1 MKKLMLLDG
10 NSLVYR
16 AFHALSDADMRNS
29 NGYPTGAIYGFLTM
43 LFTLLTDHKPDGLVV
58 AFDLPHPTFRHERV
72 ETYKAG
78 RAKTPD
84 DLLEQFP
91 KIKEILSSM
100 GIHTIELQGFEADD
114 ILATLATQAREAK
127 IETIVITG
135 DRDSYQLV
143 EDPYVKVLYNRR
155 GVSDYILFD
164 EEGIRER
171 TGVAPIDYVKYAA
184 LRGDKSDNLP
194 GVPGVGEK
202 TAAKLV
208 NEFGTLDAIFESA
221 DQQSPKLK
229 ENLLSN
235 EDLVRLNEEVMT
247 LIRDVPLEVE
257 VLSLK
262 VGEFDAEATQ
272 VFFQEFELRTLLAK
286 LNGVFGSSI
295 AIEGAVSDQS
305 DLDLANHCVA
315 LDNSD
320 DLKSLLDEIGHLK
333 VPIAL
338 SVSWDAEQE
347 IPIGFALGRDP
358 SVGYSAWFPFS
369 YLEDE
374 GISDE
379 FKQFL
384 RRDAGIIG
392 HGLKKLIRA
401 LLELDFPTPKII
413 MDTEIAAYLLNPSRN
428 SYLLNDLLQEYAKLS
443 VQRGPGI
450 PEGQLDL
457 DAQGDSNMQQIA
469 IEAASIALLHKP
481 LEDLIKE
488 EGLAQLNNEI
498 ELPLINVLAEMEFR
512 GIQVD
517 LEGLKRL
524 RDRLES
530 EVSNVRKK
538 IHQLAGQEF
547 NVNSTKQLQQV
558 LFTDL
563 NLEPRKKTKTGFST
577 DAQTLEKMKGDHP
590 IIEELLEYREVE
602 KLRSTYGQGLLN
614 EVGNDERIRAT
625 FHQTVTATGRLSSVS
640 PNLHNIPVR
649 TEKGKVFREVF
660 VAQNNHRLLV
670 ADYNQIEL
678 RCIAHLSSDPG
689 LINAFN
695 DGQDIHTATAAQV
708 FGVNVA
714 DVTKAQREKAKMV
727 SYGLAYGMEAYGLA
741 QRLGIENKEA
751 AKILNDYF
759 SAFPSVKEYMDK
771 AVNQAKEKGFTE
783 TLFGRKRK
791 IPELKSSN
799 SRVRGA
805 AERQAMNAGI
815 QGLAADIFKV
825 ALVNLNKRLKD
836 DNLDSAIIL
845 QVHDEVILECP
856 MDELAQ
862 AKELTLAEMES
873 AFDLKV
879 PLEVHMSSGV
889 TWAEAK

>member
-43 LFTLLTDHKPDGLVV
+43 LFTLLSDHKPDGLVV

-91 KIKEILSSM
+91 KIKDILPSM
-100 GIHTIELQGFEADD
+100 GIHTIELQGYEADD

-164 EEGIRER
+164 EEGVRER

-247 LIRDVPLEVE
+247 LIRDVPLGVE

-272 VFFQEFELRTLLAK
+272 VFFQEFELRTLITK
-286 LNGVFGSSI
+286 LNGAFGSSI

-305 DLDLANHCVA
+305 DLDLANHCVV

-338 SVSWDAEQE
+338 SASWDAEQE

-392 HGLKKLIRA
+392 HGLKKLIRS

-443 VQRGPGI
+443 VQRGPRI

-498 ELPLINVLAEMEFR
+498 EIPLINVLAEMEFS

-577 DAQTLEKMKGDHP
+577 DAQTLEKMRGDHP

-614 EVGNDERIRAT
+614 EVGSDERIRAT

-708 FGVNVA
+708 FGVNDA

-856 MDELAQ
+856 MDELAH

>member
-315 LDNSD
+315 LENSD
-320 DLKSLLDEIGHLK
+320 DLKSLLDEIGHFE

-338 SVSWDAEQE
+338 SASWDAEQE

-481 LEDLIKE
+481 LEDLIME

-708 FGVNVA
+708 FGVNDA

-799 SRVRGA
+799 SKVRGA

>member
-43 LFTLLTDHKPDGLVV
+43 LFTLLSDHKPDGLVV

-91 KIKEILSSM
+91 KIKDILPSM
-100 GIHTIELQGFEADD
+100 GIHTIELQGYEADD

-272 VFFQEFELRTLLAK
+272 VFFQEFELRTLITK
-286 LNGVFGSSI
+286 LNGAFGSSI

-305 DLDLANHCVA
+305 DLDLANHCVV

-338 SVSWDAEQE
+338 SASWDAEQE

-392 HGLKKLIRA
+392 HGLKKLIRS

-498 ELPLINVLAEMEFR
+498 EIPLINVLAEMEFS

-614 EVGNDERIRAT
+614 EVGSDERIRAT

-708 FGVNVA
+708 FGVNDA

-856 MDELAQ
+856 MDELAH

>member
-315 LDNSD
+315 LENSD
-320 DLKSLLDEIGHLK
+320 DLKSLLDEIGHFE

-338 SVSWDAEQE
+338 SASWDAEQE

-374 GISDE
+374 EISDE

-708 FGVNVA
+708 FGVNDA

>member
-43 LFTLLTDHKPDGLVV
+43 LFTLLSDHKPDGLVV

-91 KIKEILSSM
+91 KIKDILPSM
-100 GIHTIELQGFEADD
+100 GIHTIELQGYEADD

-272 VFFQEFELRTLLAK
+272 VFFQEFELRTLITK

-305 DLDLANHCVA
+305 DLDLANHCVV

-338 SVSWDAEQE
+338 SASWDAEQE

-392 HGLKKLIRA
+392 HGLKKLIRS

-481 LEDLIKE
+481 LEDLLKE

-498 ELPLINVLAEMEFR
+498 ELPLINVLAEMEFS

-577 DAQTLEKMKGDHP
+577 DAQTLEKMRGDHP

-614 EVGNDERIRAT
+614 EVGSDERIRAT

-708 FGVNVA
+708 FGVNDA

-856 MDELAQ
+856 MDELAH

-879 PLEVHMSSGV
+879 PLEVHMSSGM

>member
-43 LFTLLTDHKPDGLVV
+43 LFTLLSDHKPDGLVV

-91 KIKEILSSM
+91 KIKDILPSM
-100 GIHTIELQGFEADD
+100 GIHTIELQGYEADD

-247 LIRDVPLEVE
+247 LIRDVPLGVE

-272 VFFQEFELRTLLAK
+272 VFFQEFELRTLITK
-286 LNGVFGSSI
+286 LNGAFGSSI

-305 DLDLANHCVA
+305 DLDLANHCVV

-338 SVSWDAEQE
+338 SASWDAEQE

-392 HGLKKLIRA
+392 HGLKKLIRS

-498 ELPLINVLAEMEFR
+498 EIPLINVLAEMEFS

-530 EVSNVRKK
+530 EVSNARKK

-563 NLEPRKKTKTGFST
+563 DLEPRKKTKTGFST
-577 DAQTLEKMKGDHP
+577 DAQTLEKMRGDHP

-614 EVGNDERIRAT
+614 EVGSDERIRAT

-708 FGVNVA
+708 FGVNDA

-856 MDELAQ
+856 MDELAH

>member
-272 VFFQEFELRTLLAK
+272 VFFQEFELRTLITK

-320 DLKSLLDEIGHLK
+320 DLKSLLDEIGHLE

-338 SVSWDAEQE
+338 SASWDAEQE

-392 HGLKKLIRA
+392 HGLKKLIRS

-498 ELPLINVLAEMEFR
+498 ELPLINVLAEMEFS

-708 FGVNVA
+708 FGVNDA

-856 MDELAQ
+856 MDELAH

>member
-1 MKKLMLLDG
+1 MLLDG

-43 LFTLLTDHKPDGLVV
+43 LFTLLSDHKPDGLVV

-91 KIKEILSSM
+91 KIKDILPSM
-100 GIHTIELQGFEADD
+100 GIHTIELQGYEADD

-164 EEGIRER
+164 EEGVRER

-247 LIRDVPLEVE
+247 LIRDVPLGVE

-272 VFFQEFELRTLLAK
+272 VFFQEFELRTLITK
-286 LNGVFGSSI
+286 LNGAFGSSI

-305 DLDLANHCVA
+305 DLDLANHCVV

-338 SVSWDAEQE
+338 SASWDAEQE

-392 HGLKKLIRA
+392 HGLKKLIRS

-498 ELPLINVLAEMEFR
+498 EIPLINVLAEMEFS

-614 EVGNDERIRAT
+614 EVGSDERIRAT

-708 FGVNVA
+708 FGVNDA

-856 MDELAQ
+856 MDELAH

>member
-43 LFTLLTDHKPDGLVV
+43 LFTLLSDHKPDGLVV

-91 KIKEILSSM
+91 KIKEILPSM
-100 GIHTIELQGFEADD
+100 GIHTIELQGYEADD

-272 VFFQEFELRTLLAK
+272 VFFQEFELRTLITK

-305 DLDLANHCVA
+305 DLDLANHCVV

-338 SVSWDAEQE
+338 SASWDAEQE

-358 SVGYSAWFPFS
+358 SVGHSAWFPFS

-392 HGLKKLIRA
+392 HGLKKLIRS

-498 ELPLINVLAEMEFR
+498 EIPLINVLAEMEFS

-530 EVSNVRKK
+530 EVSNARKK

-614 EVGNDERIRAT
+614 EVGSDERIRAT

-708 FGVNVA
+708 FGVNDA

-856 MDELAQ
+856 MDELAH

>member
-43 LFTLLTDHKPDGLVV
+43 LFTLLSDHKPDGLVV

-91 KIKEILSSM
+91 KIKDILPSM
-100 GIHTIELQGFEADD
+100 GIHTIELQGYEADD

-272 VFFQEFELRTLLAK
+272 VFFQEFELRTLITK

-305 DLDLANHCVA
+305 DLDLANHCVV

-338 SVSWDAEQE
+338 SASWDAEQE

-392 HGLKKLIRA
+392 HGLKKLIRS

-498 ELPLINVLAEMEFR
+498 EIPLINVLAEMEFS

-530 EVSNVRKK
+530 EVSNARKK

-614 EVGNDERIRAT
+614 EVGSDERIRAT

-708 FGVNVA
+708 FGVNDA

-856 MDELAQ
+856 MDELAH

>member
-43 LFTLLTDHKPDGLVV
+43 LFTLLSDHKPDGLVV

-91 KIKEILSSM
+91 KIKEILPSM
-100 GIHTIELQGFEADD
+100 GIHTIELQGYEADD

-272 VFFQEFELRTLLAK
+272 VFFQEFELRTLITK

-338 SVSWDAEQE
+338 SASWDAEQE

-358 SVGYSAWFPFS
+358 SVGHSAWFPSS

-374 GISDE
+374 GISDK

-392 HGLKKLIRA
+392 HGLKKLIRS

-498 ELPLINVLAEMEFR
+498 EIPLINVLAEMEFS

-517 LEGLKRL
+517 VEGLKRL

-614 EVGNDERIRAT
+614 EVGSDERIRAT

-708 FGVNVA
+708 FGVNDA

-856 MDELAQ
+856 MDELAH

>member
-43 LFTLLTDHKPDGLVV
+43 LFTLLSDHKPDGLVV

-91 KIKEILSSM
+91 KIKDILPSM
-100 GIHTIELQGFEADD
+100 GIHTIELQGYEADD

-247 LIRDVPLEVE
+247 LIRDVPLGVE

-272 VFFQEFELRTLLAK
+272 VFFQEFELRTLITK
-286 LNGVFGSSI
+286 LNGAFGSSI

-305 DLDLANHCVA
+305 DLDLANHCVV

-338 SVSWDAEQE
+338 SASWDAEQE

-392 HGLKKLIRA
+392 HGLKKLIRS

-498 ELPLINVLAEMEFR
+498 EIPLINVLAEMEFS

-530 EVSNVRKK
+530 EVSNARKK

-614 EVGNDERIRAT
+614 EVGSDERIRAT

-708 FGVNVA
+708 FGVNDA

-856 MDELAQ
+856 MDELAH

>member
-43 LFTLLTDHKPDGLVV
+43 LFTLLSDHKPDGLVV

-91 KIKEILSSM
+91 KIKEILPSM

-272 VFFQEFELRTLLAK
+272 VFFQEFELRTLITK
-286 LNGVFGSSI
+286 LNGAFGSSI

-338 SVSWDAEQE
+338 STSWDAEQE

-498 ELPLINVLAEMEFR
+498 ELPLINVLAEMEFS

-614 EVGNDERIRAT
+614 EVGSDERIRAT

-708 FGVNVA
+708 FGVNDA

>member
-16 AFHALSDADMRNS
+16 AFFALSQADMRTT
-29 NGYPTGAIYGFLTM
+29 NGDPTGAIYGFLTM
-43 LFTLLTDHKPDGLVV
+43 LFSLMTDHEPDGLAV

-84 DLLEQFP
+84 DLLEQLP

-100 GIHTIELQGFEADD
+100 GIHTIEIQGYEADD

-143 EDPYVKVLYNRR
+143 EDPYIKVLYNRK

-171 TGVAPIDYVKYAA
+171 TGVSPADYVKYAA

-208 NEFGTLDAIFESA
+208 NEFGTLDGIFQAA
-221 DQQSPKLK
+221 DQQKPKLK

-235 EDLVRLNEEVMT
+235 EDLARLNEEVMT

-257 VLSLK
+257 VLSLE

-272 VFFQEFELRTLLAK
+272 VFFQEFELRTLMAK
-286 LNGVFGSSI
+286 LNDAFGSSI
-295 AIEGAVSDQS
+295 AMEDGDSDQS
-305 DLDLANHCVA
+305 NLDLANVCVT

-320 DLKSLLDEIGHLK
+320 DLKSLLDEIGQSK
-333 VPIAL
+333 IPVAL
-338 SVSWDAEQE
+338 SASWDAEHE

-358 SVGYSAWFPFS
+358 SVGHSAWFPFS

-392 HGLKKLIRA
+392 HGLKKLIRS
-401 LLELDFPTPKII
+401 LLALDFPTPKII
-413 MDTEIAAYLLNPSRN
+413 MDTELAAYLLNPSRN

-443 VQRGPGI
+443 VQTGLEI

-457 DAQGDSNMQQIA
+457 DSQGDSNMQQIA

-481 LEDLIKE
+481 LEGLIKE
-488 EGLAQLNNEI
+488 EGLEQLNNEI
-498 ELPLINVLAEMEFR
+498 ELPLINVLAEMEFS

-524 RDRLES
+524 RDLLES
-530 EVSNVRKK
+530 EVSNARKK
-538 IHQLAGQEF
+538 IHKLAGQEF

-563 NLEPRKKTKTGFST
+563 SLEPRKKTKTGYST
-577 DAQTLEKMKGDHP
+577 DAQTLEKMRGDHP

-614 EVGNDERIRAT
+614 EVGSDERIRAT

-695 DGQDIHTATAAQV
+695 DGQDIHTATAAKV
-708 FGVNVA
+708 FGVNDA

-836 DNLDSAIIL
+836 DNLNSAIIL

-862 AKELTLAEMES
+862 AQELTLEEMES
-873 AFDLKV
+873 AFNLKV
-879 PLEVHMSSGV
+879 PLEVHMSSGM

>member
-91 KIKEILSSM
+91 KIKEILPSM

-247 LIRDVPLEVE
+247 LIRDVPLGVE

-272 VFFQEFELRTLLAK
+272 VFFQEFELRTLITK
-286 LNGVFGSSI
+286 LNGAFGSSI

-305 DLDLANHCVA
+305 DLGLANHCVV

-498 ELPLINVLAEMEFR
+498 ELPLINVLAEMEFS

-614 EVGNDERIRAT
+614 EVGSDERIRAT

-708 FGVNVA
+708 FGVNDA

-815 QGLAADIFKV
+815 QGLAADIFKI

>member
-91 KIKEILSSM
+91 KIKDILPSM

-320 DLKSLLDEIGHLK
+320 DLKSLLDEIGHLE

-338 SVSWDAEQE
+338 SASWDAEQE

-708 FGVNVA
+708 FGVNDA

>member
-43 LFTLLTDHKPDGLVV
+43 LFTLLSDHKPDGLVV

-91 KIKEILSSM
+91 KIKDILPSM
-100 GIHTIELQGFEADD
+100 GIHTIELQGYEADD

-247 LIRDVPLEVE
+247 LIRDVPLGVE

-272 VFFQEFELRTLLAK
+272 VFFQEFELRTLITK
-286 LNGVFGSSI
+286 LNGAFGTSI

-305 DLDLANHCVA
+305 DLDLANHCVV

-338 SVSWDAEQE
+338 SASWDAEQE

-374 GISDE
+374 GISNE

-392 HGLKKLIRA
+392 HGLKKLIRS

-498 ELPLINVLAEMEFR
+498 EIPLINVLAEMEFS

-614 EVGNDERIRAT
+614 EVGSDERIRAT

-708 FGVNVA
+708 FGVNDA

-856 MDELAQ
+856 MDELAH

>member
-16 AFHALSDADMRNS
+16 AFFALSQADMRTS
-29 NGYPTGAIYGFLTM
+29 NGDPTGAIYGFLTM
-43 LFTLLTDHKPDGLVV
+43 LFTLMTDHKPDGLAV
-58 AFDLPHPTFRHERV
+58 AFDLPYPTFRHERV
-72 ETYKAG
+72 DTYKAG

-84 DLLEQFP
+84 DLLEQLP
-91 KIKEILSSM
+91 RIKEILPSM
-100 GIHTIELQGFEADD
+100 GIHTIELQGYEADD

-127 IETIVITG
+127 IEAIVITG

-143 EDPYVKVLYNRR
+143 EDPYIKVLYNRK

-171 TGVAPIDYVKYAA
+171 TGVAPGDYVKYAA

-208 NEFGTLDAIFESA
+208 NEFGTLDGIFESV
-221 DQQSPKLK
+221 DQQKPKLK

-235 EDLVRLNEEVMT
+235 EDLARLNEEVMT
-247 LIRDVPLEVE
+247 LIRDVPLGVEVE
-257 VLSLK
+257 SLK
-262 VGEFDAEATQ
+262 LGEFDADATQ
-272 VFFQEFELRTLLAK
+272 VFFQDLELRTLMTK
-286 LNGVFGSSI
+286 LNDVFGSSLS
-295 AIEGAVSDQS
+295 IEDSSIDQS
-305 DLDLANHCVA
+305 DLDLANDCVTLA
-315 LDNSD
+315 DSE
-320 DLKSLLDEIGHLK
+320 DLKSFLDEIKHSK

-338 SVSWDAEQE
+338 SASWEIEQE
-347 IPIGFALGRDP
+347 IPSGFALGRDP
-358 SVGYSAWFPFS
+358 SVGNSAWFPCS
-369 YLEDE
+369 YLEDKE
-374 GISDE
+374 VSDGFKE
-379 FKQFL
+379 FLQ
-384 RRDAGIIG
+384 RDAGVIG
-392 HGLKKLIRA
+392 HGLKKIIRS
-401 LLELDFPTPKII
+401 LLALDFPIPKII
-413 MDTEIAAYLLNPSRN
+413 MDTEVAAYLLNPSRN

-443 VQRGPGI
+443 VQIGVEI

-457 DAQGDSNMQQIA
+457 DSQGDSNMEQIA
-469 IEAASIALLHKP
+469 IEAASIALLYKP

-488 EGLAQLNNEI
+488 EGLGKLNNEI
-498 ELPLINVLAEMEFR
+498 ELPLIYVLAEMEFS

-524 RDRLES
+524 RNRLED
-530 EVSNVRKK
+530 EVSNARKK
-538 IHQLAGQEF
+538 IHELAGQEF

-614 EVGNDERIRAT
+614 EVDNDERIRAT

-660 VAQNNHRLLV
+660 VAQKNHRLLV

-678 RCIAHLSSDPG
+678 RCIAHLSSDSG

-708 FGVNVA
+708 FGINNA
-714 DVTKAQREKAKMV
+714 EVTKAQREKAKMV

-751 AKILNDYF
+751 AKILTDYF
-759 SAFPSVKEYMDK
+759 SAFPSVREYMDK

-799 SRVRGA
+799 SRVRSA

-836 DNLDSAIIL
+836 ENLGSAIIL

-856 MDELAQ
+856 MNELSQ
-862 AKELTLAEMES
+862 AEKLTIEEMES

-879 PLEVHMSSGV
+879 PLEVHISSGV

>member
-43 LFTLLTDHKPDGLVV
+43 LFTLLSDHKPDGLVV

-91 KIKEILSSM
+91 KIKDILPSM
-100 GIHTIELQGFEADD
+100 GIHTIELQGYEADD

-164 EEGIRER
+164 EEGVRER

-247 LIRDVPLEVE
+247 LIRDVPLGVE

-272 VFFQEFELRTLLAK
+272 VFFQEFELRTLITK
-286 LNGVFGSSI
+286 LNGAFGSSI

-305 DLDLANHCVA
+305 DLDLANHCVV

-338 SVSWDAEQE
+338 SASWDAEQE

-392 HGLKKLIRA
+392 HGLKKLIRS

-498 ELPLINVLAEMEFR
+498 EIPLINVLAEMEFS

-577 DAQTLEKMKGDHP
+577 DAQTLEKMRGDHP

-614 EVGNDERIRAT
+614 EVGSDERIRAT

-708 FGVNVA
+708 FGVNDA

-856 MDELAQ
+856 MDELAH

>member
-1 MKKLMLLDG
+1 M
-10 NSLVYR
+10 
-16 AFHALSDADMRNS
+16 AL
-29 NGYPTGAIYGFLTM
+29 G
-43 LFTLLTDHKPDGLVV
+43 
-58 AFDLPHPTFRHERV
+58 
-72 ETYKAG
+72 
-78 RAKTPD
+78 
-84 DLLEQFP
+84 
-91 KIKEILSSM
+91 
-100 GIHTIELQGFEADD
+100 
-114 ILATLATQAREAK
+114 
-127 IETIVITG
+127 
-135 DRDSYQLV
+135 
-143 EDPYVKVLYNRR
+143 
-155 GVSDYILFD
+155 
-164 EEGIRER
+164 
-171 TGVAPIDYVKYAA
+171 
-184 LRGDKSDNLP
+184 
-194 GVPGVGEK
+194 
-202 TAAKLV
+202 
-208 NEFGTLDAIFESA
+208 
-221 DQQSPKLK
+221 
-229 ENLLSN
+229 
-235 EDLVRLNEEVMT
+235 
-247 LIRDVPLEVE
+247 
-257 VLSLK
+257 
-262 VGEFDAEATQ
+262 
-272 VFFQEFELRTLLAK
+272 
-286 LNGVFGSSI
+286 
-295 AIEGAVSDQS
+295 
-305 DLDLANHCVA
+305 
-315 LDNSD
+315 NSD

-333 VPIAL
+333 IPIAL
-338 SVSWDAEQE
+338 SASWDAEQE

-443 VQRGPGI
+443 VQRGSGI

-614 EVGNDERIRAT
+614 EVGSDERIRAT

-708 FGVNVA
+708 FGVNDA

-771 AVNQAKEKGFTE
+771 AVNQAKEKG
-783 TLFGRKRK
+783 LSL
-791 IPELKSSN
+791 IH
-799 SRVRGA
+799 
-805 AERQAMNAGI
+805 I
-815 QGLAADIFKV
+815 
-825 ALVNLNKRLKD
+825 
-836 DNLDSAIIL
+836 
-845 QVHDEVILECP
+845 
-856 MDELAQ
+856 
-862 AKELTLAEMES
+862 
-873 AFDLKV
+873 
-879 PLEVHMSSGV
+879 
-889 TWAEAK
+889 

>member
-91 KIKEILSSM
+91 KIKDILPSM
-100 GIHTIELQGFEADD
+100 GIHTIELQGYEADD

-272 VFFQEFELRTLLAK
+272 VFFQEFELRTLITK
-286 LNGVFGSSI
+286 LNGAFGSSI

-305 DLDLANHCVA
+305 DLDLANHCVV

-338 SVSWDAEQE
+338 SASWDAEQE

-488 EGLAQLNNEI
+488 EGLEQLNNEI
-498 ELPLINVLAEMEFR
+498 ELPLINVLAEMEFS

-530 EVSNVRKK
+530 EVSNARKK

-614 EVGNDERIRAT
+614 EVGSDERIRAT

-708 FGVNVA
+708 FGVNDA

-836 DNLDSAIIL
+836 DNLKSAIIL

-862 AKELTLAEMES
+862 AQELTLEEMES
-873 AFDLKV
+873 AFNLKV
-879 PLEVHMSSGV
+879 PLEVHMSSGM

>member
-43 LFTLLTDHKPDGLVV
+43 LFTLLSDHKPDGLVV

-91 KIKEILSSM
+91 KIKEILPSM
-100 GIHTIELQGFEADD
+100 GIHTIELQGYEADD

-247 LIRDVPLEVE
+247 LIRDVPLGVE

-272 VFFQEFELRTLLAK
+272 VFFQEFELRTLITK
-286 LNGVFGSSI
+286 LNGAFGSSI

-338 SVSWDAEQE
+338 SASWDAEQE

-392 HGLKKLIRA
+392 HGLKKLIRS

-498 ELPLINVLAEMEFR
+498 EIPLINVLAEMEFS

-614 EVGNDERIRAT
+614 EVGSDERIRAT

-708 FGVNVA
+708 FGVNDA

-856 MDELAQ
+856 MDELAH

>member
-43 LFTLLTDHKPDGLVV
+43 LFTLLSDHKPDGLVV

-91 KIKEILSSM
+91 KIKEILPSM
-100 GIHTIELQGFEADD
+100 GIHTIELQGYEADD

-164 EEGIRER
+164 EEGVRER

-247 LIRDVPLEVE
+247 LIRDVPLGVE

-272 VFFQEFELRTLLAK
+272 VFFQEFELRTLITK
-286 LNGVFGSSI
+286 LNGAFGSSI

-305 DLDLANHCVA
+305 DLDLANHCVV

-338 SVSWDAEQE
+338 SASWDAEQE

-392 HGLKKLIRA
+392 HGLKKLIRS

-498 ELPLINVLAEMEFR
+498 EIPLINVLAEMEFS

-614 EVGNDERIRAT
+614 EVGSDERIRAT

-708 FGVNVA
+708 FGVNDA

-727 SYGLAYGMEAYGLA
+727 SYGLAYGMEAYGLG

-759 SAFPSVKEYMDK
+759 SAFPSVKKYMDN

-856 MDELAQ
+856 MDELAH

>member
-43 LFTLLTDHKPDGLVV
+43 LFTLLSDHKPDGLVV

-91 KIKEILSSM
+91 KIKEILPSM
-100 GIHTIELQGFEADD
+100 GIHTIELQGYEADD

-247 LIRDVPLEVE
+247 LIRDVPLGVE

-272 VFFQEFELRTLLAK
+272 VFFQEFELRTLITK
-286 LNGVFGSSI
+286 LNGAFGSSI

-305 DLDLANHCVA
+305 DLDLANHCVV

-338 SVSWDAEQE
+338 SASWDAEQE

-384 RRDAGIIG
+384 CRDAGIIG
-392 HGLKKLIRA
+392 HGLKKLIRS

-498 ELPLINVLAEMEFR
+498 EIPLINVLAEMEFS

-530 EVSNVRKK
+530 EVSNARKK

-614 EVGNDERIRAT
+614 EVGSDERIRAT

-708 FGVNVA
+708 FAVNDA

-856 MDELAQ
+856 MDELAH

>member
-1 MKKLMLLDG
+1 MLLDG

-43 LFTLLTDHKPDGLVV
+43 LFTLLSDHKPDGLVV

-91 KIKEILSSM
+91 KIKDILPSM
-100 GIHTIELQGFEADD
+100 GIHTIELQGYEADD

-247 LIRDVPLEVE
+247 LIRDVPLGVE

-272 VFFQEFELRTLLAK
+272 VFFQEFELRTLITK
-286 LNGVFGSSI
+286 LNGAFGSSI

-305 DLDLANHCVA
+305 DLDLANHCVV

-338 SVSWDAEQE
+338 SASWDAEQE

-392 HGLKKLIRA
+392 HGLKKLIRS

-498 ELPLINVLAEMEFR
+498 EIPLINVLAEMEFS

-614 EVGNDERIRAT
+614 EVGSDERIRAT

-708 FGVNVA
+708 FGVNDA

-856 MDELAQ
+856 MDELAH

>member
-43 LFTLLTDHKPDGLVV
+43 LFTLLSDHKPDGLVV

-91 KIKEILSSM
+91 KIKDILPSM
-100 GIHTIELQGFEADD
+100 GIHTIELQGYEADD

-247 LIRDVPLEVE
+247 LIRDVPLGVE

-272 VFFQEFELRTLLAK
+272 VFFQEFELRTLITK
-286 LNGVFGSSI
+286 LNGAFGSSI

-305 DLDLANHCVA
+305 DLDLANHCVV

-338 SVSWDAEQE
+338 SASWDAEQE

-392 HGLKKLIRA
+392 HGLKKLIRS

-498 ELPLINVLAEMEFR
+498 EIPLINVLAEMEFS

-517 LEGLKRL
+517 VEGLKRL

-614 EVGNDERIRAT
+614 EVGSDERIRAT

-708 FGVNVA
+708 FGVNDA

-856 MDELAQ
+856 MDELAH